1 MSLVIDEDSKVVVRE
16 TNPLVKFLFVILLS
30 VLLFNLYNLVKVYSM
45 LILVLAYY
53 KVGKFP
59 YNVAK
64 PRIRMM
70 TIFCIFI
77 LIVQVL
83 FVHEGEFLF
92 YLIPAIGFFGPFIP
106 IYETGLFIGLL
117 IIGRFIGIIAIS
129 WVFINSTNPF
139 SFARSLIKLKIPY
152 RIAYTMSLSLR
163 FAPVFTIETNIIQKA
178 QNARGLNTNPNT
190 FLGLVNL
197 LRYTLIPLIGST
209 LERIKDITIS
219 MEGRGFGCYSERTYL
234 FETHFYL
241 KDLLKL
247 SIGTLLIWIFWII

>member
-1 MSLVIDEDSKVVVRE
+1 MSLVFNEDSRVVVKE
-16 TNPLVKFLFVILLS
+16 TNPLVKFIFVFFLS
-30 VLLFNLYNLVKVYSM
+30 ILLFNLYDLIKIYSI
-45 LILVLAYY
+45 LILILAYY

-70 TIFCIFI
+70 IIFSTFI

-83 FVHEGEFLF
+83 FVHDGKFLF
-92 YLIPAIGFFGPFIP
+92 YLIPNISIFGPFIP
-106 IYETGLFIGLL
+106 VYEMGLFNGLL

-129 WVFINSTNPF
+129 WVFVNSTNPF

-152 RIAYTMSLSLR
+152 RIAYTMALSLR

-178 QNARGLNTNPNT
+178 QSARGLNTNPNT
-190 FLGLVNL
+190 FRGLVNL

-234 FETHFYL
+234 FETPFYL

-247 SIGTLLIWIFWII
+247 FIGTLLIWIFWFI